1 MIEHGRTVQ
10 IVVVAKEPRPGRVK
24 TRLCPP
30 CTPQQ
35 ASGLAGA
42 ALADTLDTVSA
53 TAATRRVL
61 LLEGAYEP
69 PVGWSVVAQQGGG
82 LAERLA
88 NGFVDTAYGT
98 TPTLLI
104 GMDTPQV
111 TTALLDEVAG
121 GLADAD
127 AVLAPAVDGGW
138 WALALRIP
146 ACGRLLAD
154 VPMSQAETGELT
166 LKALRAGGLS
176 VSLGPPLRDVDTA
189 ADLPPVAAECG
200 DTRFARAV
208 RGLGLS

>member
-1 MIEHGRTVQ
+1 MIESGGAVQ

-30 CTPQQ
+30 CTPRQ

-42 ALADTLDTVSA
+42 ALADTVDAVSA
-53 TAATRRVL
+53 TAAARRVL
-61 LLEGAYEP
+61 LLDGAYEP
-69 PVGWSVVAQQGGG
+69 PAGWSVVAQQGDG
-82 LAERLA
+82 LADRLA

-98 TPTLLI
+98 TSTLLI

-121 GLADAD
+121 GLSDAD
-127 AVLAPAVDGGW
+127 AVLGPALDGGW
-138 WALALRIP
+138 WALALRVP
-146 ACGRLLAD
+146 AWGRLLAG
-154 VPMSQAETGELT
+154 VPMSRPETGQLT
-166 LKALRAGGLS
+166 LRALREAGLT